1 VQQTGDVD
9 QELETASSRQKA
21 TLYLPPVANTLPIIH
36 HLDRHPSLS
45 TFYCTGV
52 DNEKGKD
59 TTGICTT
66 NGDTEE

>member
-59 TTGICTT
+59 MTGLCTT
-66 NGDTEE
+66 NRDTEE